1 MNGGVRGGNRL
12 AVVFGLGFFALAAQ
26 SLLFREFFSVFEG
39 NELGI
44 GVFFSSWL
52 LWAGAGALAARAAV
66 RRPRL
71 TAAFEWLP
79 LLYLPACLA
88 QWHLA
93 HHARALAGVE
103 PYELF
108 PLAKMLPAAMAAN
121 APVSFVTGLLF
132 TLACAWIAD
141 AGGLPPARVYF
152 FEALG
157 GAAGGGAVTA
167 ALAAGWPSETVFLAA
182 ALLPAAAP
190 LAGRRRAALLPL
202 LLLAAAFGL
211 RADRAWRQ
219 RNDRAAWSRM
229 LPADSF
235 RGRFVTPQATYL
247 YGEYAGQFVVR
258 AWESVA
264 ESIPDEEH
272 AGEIAALGLAQA
284 PAARRILVVGG
295 GYSLCERFLQLEQVE
310 SVTWLHPDPDYPARL
325 LGVLPEERPGRD
337 ARLRVPA
344 ADPRR
349 YLEDDETRYDLAVL
363 NLPDTTTLSLNRYGT
378 REFYR
383 RLRDR
388 LDPAA
393 GVAAIGFSGGEN
405 YLGGELVNLGASVLA
420 TVESVF
426 PTNVLQPGG
435 ESWLF
440 ASVGGELV
448 DSPEAARERFA
459 SIPGAGKV
467 CLPERLLSTF
477 PRDRIE
483 FQRTA
488 YRQAVERAPPGWL
501 LNTDA
506 RPRALLFALLLAGLQ
521 GGLARDT
528 AAAIRVLSVMGP
540 WLFLLPW
547 LLYGALRFA
556 YRLRGRPAV
565 AASGFDAG
573 FLVFS
578 AGLAGMSFSLVLM
591 FLYQSAFGSIY
602 LQIGLLSALF
612 MLGLFAGGWT
622 VERVL
627 VRRDREPAGLLPLA
641 IALHAGLIA
650 CAGLVAGRPAF
661 SALFFLAGCFG
672 GLYVPLAVFRL
683 KRAGRDDVVA
693 GAAVEWLDTL
703 GGAAGGLLLGLLILP
718 LHGLAAGLA
727 APVLAL
733 AVNLPAHALR
743 ARGPAP
749 GDAADRW
756 ARRLGYLLA
765 GAAAL
770 ALLVS
775 WSSERTRRAEPGEL
789 LREAAGVLAPGLS
802 FDARQAR
809 LPEGQVVAY
818 LEMDGGGFLFT
829 TDQLAPDI
837 SGYGGPIT
845 MGVRV
850 NPDGVLRAAR
860 ILRSRE
866 TPRYQKAAEAWLG
879 SLRGRNLFD
888 MSSLRDVDGASGATL
903 TSTAVLETLRAAG
916 CLFSQQVLKKT
927 PSEAAR
933 SFGRFPFDGK
943 AAVFLGLAV
952 AALVLRRRPWP
963 WLRRLL
969 LLTVAVLLGWRWNM
983 QYSAAHV
990 LAAIAG
996 AWPAAGVTIPF
1007 LLAAGVPALVAAF
1020 GNVYCGYLCPF
1031 GALQELAGELRPRA
1045 WKFDP
1050 DKSAWRF
1057 ARWLKYGLLVVLVLG
1072 FALRR
1077 DLGLADWDPLNAV
1090 FSPLRSPAV
1099 LALGVTVLVL
1109 SVAYRRFWCR
1119 NLCPAGAFLALLNG
1133 LKLTVRWWPPVRPGC
1148 CDYGVRHVRE
1158 LDCILC
1164 DRCRTREVSA
1174 GGRLP
1179 LLRAAVFY
1187 VLLAGSIL
1195 YFAPRLRTAG
1205 DAPGSAPASAE
1216 AAAPRTR
1223 RARDVDMP
1231 RLRALLDRGLLS
1243 TNEARYYRRI
1253 EAGTSE

>member
-1 MNGGVRGGNRL
+1 MNRDVRVGFRL

-52 LWAGAGALAARAAV
+52 LWAGAGALAARPLG

-71 TAAFEWLP
+71 TAAFDWLP
-79 LLYLPACLA
+79 LLYLPAYIA
-88 QWHLA
+88 QWHLV
-93 HHARALAGVE
+93 HNARALAGVE

-152 FEALG
+152 FEAFG
-157 GAAGGGAVTA
+157 GAAGGTAVTA
-167 ALAAGWPSETVFLAA
+167 ALATGWPSETVFLAA

-202 LLLAAAFGL
+202 LLLVAALGL

-219 RNDRAAWSRM
+219 RNDRASWSRV
-229 LPADSF
+229 LPAASF

-247 YGEYAGQFVVR
+247 YGEYAGQFIVR

-264 ESIPDEEH
+264 ESIPDEER

-295 GYSLCERFLQLEQVE
+295 GYSLCERFLELAQVE

-325 LGVLPEERPGRD
+325 LGVLPAERHGRD
-337 ARLRVPA
+337 DRLRVPA

-349 YLEDDETRYDLAVL
+349 FLADDETRYDLAVL
-363 NLPDTTTLSLNRYGT
+363 NLPDTMTLSLNRYGT

-388 LDPAA
+388 LDPTA
-393 GVAAIGFSGGEN
+393 GVAAIRFSGGEN
-405 YLGGELVNLGASVLA
+405 YLGGELVNLGASVLTTA
-420 TVESVF
+420 ESVF
-426 PTNVLQPGG
+426 PTNGLQPGG
-435 ESWLF
+435 DSWLF
-440 ASVGGELV
+440 VSVGGELV
-448 DSPEAARERFA
+448 DSPAAARERFA

-467 CLPERLLSTF
+467 CLPERLLSAF
-477 PRDRIE
+477 PADRIE

-488 YRQAVERAPPGWL
+488 YRQAAERSPAGWL

-521 GGLARDT
+521 GGLAREA
-528 AAAIRVLSVMGP
+528 AAAIRALSVMGP

-556 YRLRGRPAV
+556 YRLRGRPA
-565 AASGFDAG
+565 ATSGFDAG

-627 VRRDREPAGLLPLA
+627 VRLVREPAGLLPLA
-641 IALHAGLIA
+641 IALHVGLIA
-650 CAGLVAGRPAF
+650 CAWGAGGRPAF
-661 SALFFLAGCFG
+661 SALFFLAGFFG
-672 GLYVPLAVFRL
+672 GAYVPVAAFRL
-683 KRAGRDDVVA
+683 KRAGRDDA
-693 GAAVEWLDTL
+693 ASGAAVEGLDTL

-727 APVLAL
+727 VTALAL

-743 ARGPAP
+743 ARVSAST
-749 GDAADRW
+749 DAADRW
-756 ARRLGYLLA
+756 ARRLGYLMA
-765 GAAAL
+765 GATIL
-770 ALLVS
+770 ALFVS
-775 WSSERTRRAEPGEL
+775 WMSDRARRTEPGDL
-789 LREAAGVLAPGLS
+789 LREAAGILVPGQP
-802 FDARQAR
+802 FAARQAQLTDGR
-809 LPEGQVVAY
+809 TVSY
-818 LEMDGGGFLFT
+818 LEVQGGGFLLT
-829 TDQLAPDI
+829 TDQLAPDV

-845 MGVRV
+845 MGVLL
-850 NPDGVLRAAR
+850 DSEGTLQAAR
-860 ILRSRE
+860 ILRAQE
-866 TPRYQKAAEAWLG
+866 TPQYRKAAEEWLVT
-879 SLRGRNLFD
+879 LRGRNLFD
-888 MSSLRDVDGASGATL
+888 MASMREVDGASGATL

-916 CLFSQQVLKKT
+916 CLFSQQVLKINPAET
-927 PSEAAR
+927 AR
-933 SFGRFPFDGK
+933 GARRIPFDAK

-952 AALVLRRRPWP
+952 AALALRRRPWP
-963 WLRRLL
+963 WIRRLFL
-969 LLTVAVLLGWRWNM
+969 LVVAILLGWRWNM

-1007 LLAAGVPALVAAF
+1007 LLAAGVPALVAIF

-1031 GALQELAGELRPRA
+1031 GALQELAGEWRPQS
-1045 WKFDP
+1045 WSFDP
-1050 DKSAWRF
+1050 DRSAWRW
-1057 ARWLKYGLLVVLVLG
+1057 ARWLKYGLLLALVLG

-1077 DLGLADWDPLNAV
+1077 DLGLADADPLNAI
-1090 FSPLRSPAV
+1090 FSPLRSPLALSAGLAV
-1099 LALGVTVLVL
+1099 LLL
-1109 SVAYRRFWCR
+1109 SVVYRRFWCR

-1164 DRCRTREVSA
+1164 DRCRTRAATAEARNPV
-1174 GGRLP
+1174 
-1179 LLRAAVFY
+1179 LRAVVFY
-1187 VLLAGSIL
+1187 ILLAGAVL
-1195 YFAPRLRTAG
+1195 YFAPRLRTRG
-1205 DAPGSAPASAE
+1205 EPSVPAPAAAE
-1216 AAAPRTR
+1216 PGALRTH

-1243 TNEARYYRRI
+1243 TNEALYYRRP
-1253 EAGTSE
+1253 EDGAPE

>member
-12 AVVFGLGFFALAAQ
+12 AVVFSLGFFALAAQ

-39 NELGI
+39 NELGM

-52 LWAGAGALAARAAV
+52 LWAGAGALAARAGG

-71 TAAFEWLP
+71 TAVFEWLP
-79 LLYLPACLA
+79 LLYIPAYLA
-88 QWHLA
+88 QWHLVR
-93 HHARALAGVE
+93 HARALAGVE

-132 TLACAWIAD
+132 TLACAWLAD

-157 GAAGGGAVTA
+157 GAAGGVAVTA
-167 ALAAGWPSETVFLAA
+167 ALAAGWSSETVFLAA

-190 LAGRRRAALLPL
+190 LAGRRRAGWLPV
-202 LLLAAAFGL
+202 LLLAAALGL

-219 RNDRAAWSRM
+219 RSDRAMWSRM

-247 YGEYAGQFVVR
+247 CGEYAGQFVVR
-258 AWESVA
+258 AWESVV

-310 SVTWLHPDPDYPARL
+310 SVTWLHPDPDYPTRL
-325 LGVLPEERPGRD
+325 LGVLPQEYHGRD
-337 ARLRVPA
+337 ARLRMPA

-349 YLEDDETRYDLAVL
+349 FLEGDEARYDLAVL

-393 GVAAIGFSGGEN
+393 GVAAIRFSGGEN

-426 PTNVLQPGG
+426 PTNALQPGG

-440 ASVGGELV
+440 ASVGAELV
-448 DSPEAARERFA
+448 DSPAAARDRLA
-459 SIPGAGKV
+459 SIPGVGKV
-467 CLPERLLSTF
+467 CLPERLLSAF
-477 PRDRIE
+477 PADRIE
-483 FQRTA
+483 FQRAA
-488 YRQAVERAPPGWL
+488 YRQAAERAPPGWL

-506 RPRALLFALLLAGLQ
+506 RPRALLFALLVAGLQ

-528 AAAIRVLSVMGP
+528 AAAVRALSVMGP
-540 WLFLLPW
+540 WLLLLPW

-556 YRLRGRPAV
+556 YRLRGRPV
-565 AASGFDAG
+565 AASSAFDAG

-578 AGLAGMSFSLVLM
+578 AGLAGMSFSLVLL

-602 LQIGLLSALF
+602 LQLGLLSALF

-627 VRRDREPAGLLPLA
+627 VRLAREPAGLLPLA
-641 IALHAGLIA
+641 VALHAGLIA
-650 CAGLVAGRPAF
+650 CAGSVAGRLAF
-661 SALFFLAGCFG
+661 SALFFLAGFFG

-683 KRAGRDDVVA
+683 KRAGRGDATA

-703 GGAAGGLLLGLLILP
+703 GGSAGGLLLGLLILP
-718 LHGLAAGLA
+718 LYGLAAALSA
-727 APVLAL
+727 TALAL
-733 AVNLPAHALR
+733 AANVPAHFLKV
-743 ARGPAP
+743 RGPAP

-765 GAAAL
+765 GAAAF
-770 ALLVS
+770 ALFVS
-775 WSSERTRRAEPGEL
+775 WTWERTRRVEPGVL
-789 LREAAGVLAPGLS
+789 LREAAGILAPGQPLLVKE
-802 FDARQAR
+802 AR
-809 LPEGQVVAY
+809 LADGRTVSY
-818 LEMDGGGFLFT
+818 LEAEGGGFLFT
-829 TDQLAPDI
+829 TDQLAPQV

-845 MGVRV
+845 MGVLV
-850 NPDGVLRAAR
+850 DAKGALRAAR
-860 ILRSRE
+860 ILRARE
-866 TPRYQKAAEAWLG
+866 TPRYQKATEAWLG

-888 MSSLRDVDGASGATL
+888 MTSLRDVDGVSGATL

-916 CLFSQQVLKKT
+916 CLFSQQVLKMS
-927 PSEAAR
+927 PSEAER
-933 SFGRFPFDGK
+933 SLRRFPFDK
-943 AAVFLGLAV
+943 QAAVFLGLAV
-952 AALVLRRRPWP
+952 TALVLRRRPRP
-963 WLRRLL
+963 WFRRLFL
-969 LLTVAVLLGWRWNM
+969 LLVAVWLGWRWNM

-996 AWPAAGVTIPF
+996 AWPAAGVTLPF

-1020 GNVYCGYLCPF
+1020 GNIYCGWLCPF
-1031 GALQELAGELRPRA
+1031 GALQELAGELGPRA

-1050 DKSAWRF
+1050 EKPAWRY
-1057 ARWLKYGLLVVLVLG
+1057 ARWLKYGLLFILVLG
-1072 FALRR
+1072 YALRR

-1119 NLCPAGAFLALLNG
+1119 HLCPAGAFLALLNG
-1133 LKLTVRWWPPVRPGC
+1133 LKLTFRWWPPVRPGC

-1164 DRCRTREVSA
+1164 DRCRMRTLSRTHSFPE
-1174 GGRLP
+1174 
-1179 LLRAAVFY
+1179 LRAAMLFAV
-1187 VLLAGSIL
+1187 LAGFLL
-1195 YFAPRLRTAG
+1195 YFVPRLRPRAEE
-1205 DAPGSAPASAE
+1205 PE
-1216 AAAPRTR
+1216 AAAPVAAPSVATH

-1243 TNEARYYRRI
+1243 TNEALYYRRI
-1253 EAGTSE
+1253 GAGTSE